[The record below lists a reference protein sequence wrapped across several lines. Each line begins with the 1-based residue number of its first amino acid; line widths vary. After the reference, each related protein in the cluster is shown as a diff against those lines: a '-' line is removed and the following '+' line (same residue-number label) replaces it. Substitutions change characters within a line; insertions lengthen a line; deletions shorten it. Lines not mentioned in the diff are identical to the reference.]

1 MVCKTIVKLP
11 PSLRFVLGRGGFLLG
26 AVMTSQV
33 RYFRI
38 KNFEHFQHYKN
49 RRPTWIKFYNSLLT
63 DLEFNALTEVQ
74 QLHLLKL
81 WLLASQNKNKLIYD
95 SSTIRKRLGL
105 DSRLS
110 LEVFVKAGF
119 IEIIEGTEKN
129 ASTTLAFNKEVE
141 KEKYKKPVAKKPTT
155 VNYEI
160 QDSTKA
166 ERAWLAEYERVL
178 RLKPDRSPA
187 KDRKIMKDLV
197 DQHGLETILERIPRH
212 ISGEKLLSIGGFKIK
227 FNDLVDSPSKPNAM
241 KLPKPLQLSRDELQ
255 LQIQRQ
261 VEFVKEELAEGV
273 DRDFVW
279 FHRALGHYVVEFEDR
294 YGADPLTG
302 TDRAWFDRLRGETQE
317 LEAGD
322 YPASREEEAAR
333 AERLMERL

>member
-1 MVCKTIVKLP
+1 
-11 PSLRFVLGRGGFLLG
+11 
-26 AVMTSQV
+26 MTSQA

-38 KNFEHFQHYKN
+38 KNFERFQHYKN
-49 RRPTWIKFYNSLLT
+49 RRPPWIKLYNSLLT
-63 DLEFNALTEVQ
+63 DLEFNSLTEVQ

-119 IEIIEGTEKN
+119 IEIIKDTKKI
-129 ASTTLAFNKEVE
+129 ASITLVSNKEIE
-141 KEKYKKPVAKKPTT
+141 KEKYKNPVAKKPATA
-155 VNYEI
+155 NYEI

-178 RLKPDRSPA
+178 GLKPDRSPA

-197 DQHGLETILERIPRH
+197 NQHGLETVLERISRH
-212 ISGEKLLSIGGFKIK
+212 IAEGKLLSIGGFKTK
-227 FNDLVDSPSKPNAM
+227 FNDLIDRPGKPNAM
-241 KLPKPLQLSRDELQ
+241 KPTRVPQLSREELQ
-255 LQIQRQ
+255 VQIQKQ
-261 VEFVKEELAEGV
+261 MEFVREELAEGV

-279 FHRALGHYVVEFEDR
+279 FHRVLGRYVVEFEDR
-294 YGADPLTG
+294 FGDDPLTS
-302 TDRAWFDRLRGETQE
+302 TDRVWFDQKREEFLE
-317 LEAGD
+317 LDSTDHAA
-322 YPASREEEAAR
+322 YREEEVATGV
-333 AERLMERL
+333 RL